1 MSDIRNYIDR
11 LRYIDEHLTDNTSLK
26 ERGSLASDILGVADE
41 LQRAAVSEL
50 ENLILYKQQVL
61 ESNQYTELFTYY
73 KEKEFW
79 NTDVIIRLI
88 ELQKL
93 GKLQTL
99 NAFCENNMKFLV
111 LSLVEAIK
119 SDLCRYLYETPIDE
133 GIKSLNYYFSVILDN
148 CPDADKESTNAII
161 DEMKQECADAYADR
175 IAENKKAEYDEF
187 REEHCYDSY
196 IEQCDEVLKFV
207 PDNKRALSLKNYFLE
222 QKIEDMENGLDEE

>member
-1 MSDIRNYIDR
+1 MLEI
-11 LRYIDEHLTDNTSLK
+11 
-26 ERGSLASDILGVADE
+26 ADE

-79 NTDVIIRLI
+79 NTDVIVRLI

-119 SDLCRYLYETPIDE
+119 
-133 GIKSLNYYFSVILDN
+133 LNTS
-148 CPDADKESTNAII
+148 
-161 DEMKQECADAYADR
+161 
-175 IAENKKAEYDEF
+175 
-187 REEHCYDSY
+187 
-196 IEQCDEVLKFV
+196 
-207 PDNKRALSLKNYFLE
+207 
-222 QKIEDMENGLDEE
+222 